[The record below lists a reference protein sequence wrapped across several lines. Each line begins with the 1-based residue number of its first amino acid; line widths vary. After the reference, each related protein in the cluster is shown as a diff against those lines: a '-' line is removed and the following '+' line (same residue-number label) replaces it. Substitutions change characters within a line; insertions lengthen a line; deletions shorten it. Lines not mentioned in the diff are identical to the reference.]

1 MNATTKR
8 RPIGFVKGQS
18 GNPAGRPPN
27 LNARALRKSFARH
40 VQPVAD
46 ELVQRGI
53 ERALSGDPQALAAM
67 LGLVAAAMVPAPGA
81 KSDSKSDLT

>member
-1 MNATTKR
+1 MSTATKR
-8 RPIGFVKGQS
+8 RPPGFPPGTS
-18 GNPAGRPPN
+18 GNPRGRPPGV
-27 LNARALRKSFARH
+27 NARAMRKSFARH

-67 LGLVAAAMVPAPGA
+67 LGLVAVMMAP
-81 KSDSKSDLT
+81 SQ